1 MIILNQKVNFIFAP
15 CNKKWVNLQ
24 IRRSRTFSPTL
35 MIISLVLFSTN
46 LHTVASGQ
54 ETTVPVKLVTVVWA
68 PHFFAFLAQ
77 EKDLFEKNHVN
88 VQIKLVPDYI
98 QL

>member
-1 MIILNQKVNFIFAP
+1 MIILKQKVNFIFAP
-15 CNKKWVNLQ
+15 WNKKRVNLQ

-35 MIISLVLFSTN
+35 MIIFLVLFITN
-46 LHTVASGQ
+46 LYTIASGQ

-77 EKDLFEKNHVN
+77 ERYSSN
-88 VQIKLVPDYI
+88 
-98 QL
+98 